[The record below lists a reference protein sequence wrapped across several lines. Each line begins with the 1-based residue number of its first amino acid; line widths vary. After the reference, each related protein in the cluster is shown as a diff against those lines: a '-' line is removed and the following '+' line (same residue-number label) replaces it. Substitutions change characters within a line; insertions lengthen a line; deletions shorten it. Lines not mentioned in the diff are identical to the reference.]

1 MLKETV
7 RNLFLVLLGTFIF
20 ALTINSIVIP
30 NNLGEGGVT
39 GVTLLLYYVLE
50 ISPSV
55 SNFIINSI
63 LLIIG
68 WRLLEKKTIIYTI
81 VSVVS
86 LSIFLDYISLPAFI
100 PDNALLAPVVA
111 GVLVGVS
118 IGIVILGHGTT
129 AGADIIAM
137 IINKKVGLPIST
149 ALLFIDILIIIPL
162 SLVIGLE
169 KGIMTVISVFLTSK
183 LIDFVMEGYN
193 PKKAIMIISND
204 SNLIAEEIMNK
215 VDRGITVL
223 KGYGYY
229 SKADKEVLY
238 VVISRL
244 QLMKVQRLI
253 NEIDPNAFVTI
264 TGIQQV
270 IGEGFTFHI
279 EERPTVKEQKI
290 I

>member
-1 MLKETV
+1 MLKETIK
-7 RNLFLVLLGTFIF
+7 NLFLVLLGTFIF
-20 ALTINSIVIP
+20 SVTINSIIIP
-30 NNLGEGGVT
+30 NSLGEGGVT
-39 GVTLLLYYVLE
+39 GLTLLLYYVLD
-50 ISPSV
+50 ISPAI
-55 SNFIINSI
+55 SNFVINSI

-86 LSIFLDYISLPAFI
+86 LSIFLDYITFPAFI
-100 PDNALLAPVVA
+100 SNNTLIAPVVA

-137 IINKKVGLPIST
+137 IINKKIGLPIST
-149 ALLFIDILIIIPL
+149 ALLLIDMLIILPL
-162 SLVIGLE
+162 SFVIGLE

-193 PKKAIMIISND
+193 PKKAVMIVSNEAHI
-204 SNLIAEEIMNK
+204 IAEEIMTQ

-229 SKADKEVLY
+229 SKAEKEVLY

-253 NEIDPNAFVTI
+253 NEIDPNAFVTVS
-264 TGIQQV
+264 GIQQV
-270 IGEGFTFHI
+270 LGEGFTFHM
-279 EERPTVKEQKI
+279 EPRPTVKDQKVI
-290 I
+290 